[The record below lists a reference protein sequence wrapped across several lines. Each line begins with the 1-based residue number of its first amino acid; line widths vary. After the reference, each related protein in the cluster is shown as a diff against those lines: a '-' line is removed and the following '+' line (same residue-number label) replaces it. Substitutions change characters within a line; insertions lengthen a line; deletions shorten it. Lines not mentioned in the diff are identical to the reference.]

1 MNNKLRIIPLGGLG
15 EVGINM
21 MAYEFSDDIIV
32 VDMGVGFPGE
42 TITGVQYLLPNPQW
56 LAENQKRIRGLILT
70 HGHMDHTGAIPHLLG
85 KIGFPPIYSLPLT
98 IGLVKRRLEEFTLSE
113 KPKFIAVGADDT
125 LPLGNFSIRFFRVNH
140 SIPDGVGLSIT
151 TPVGQIIHTGD
162 WKLDYTPGDD
172 QPAELNKLAR
182 FADEGVLAL
191 LSDSTNSR
199 IPGYSI
205 SEQTLAATINT
216 IFDEAKARILFT
228 CNALILTRI
237 QQVFYAAARH
247 NRKVLVLGRSMLNNI
262 EVAISL
268 GYLKIEPSL
277 IVKADQAKKLPDKSL
292 VILTT
297 GGQGEELAGLPRMA
311 RGEHRQVRLK
321 STDTAVVSANAIPGN
336 ERPMQEMI
344 TSLTKQGVH
353 VVYSKILDVHASG
366 HARQDELKL
375 MLGLTKP
382 KYFIPMHGEH
392 HMLVAHGKLAESISI
407 TPDNVFVVS
416 NGNII
421 ELDDKTA
428 RVLDE
433 TVPADYLYAN
443 ESGAGSVDLETR
455 EHRHQMKD
463 EGMVTIIAAYD
474 KKTQTLKGHLNILSR
489 GFVYVKNN
497 EHLFKELSHEL
508 KKLLNSE
515 LASPSNQARIEELIT
530 KHAIDYLLQK
540 TGRRPFIAPV
550 IVEV

>member
-21 MAYEFSDDIIV
+21 IAYEFGDDIIV
-32 VDMGVGFPGE
+32 VDMGIGFPGE
-42 TITGVQYLLPNPQW
+42 VITGVQYLLPNPQW
-56 LAENQKRIRGLILT
+56 LVENQKRIRGLILT
-70 HGHMDHTGAIPHLLG
+70 HGHMDHTGAIPHLLP
-85 KIGFPPIYSLPLT
+85 KIGFPPTYSLPLT
-98 IGLVKRRLEEFTLSE
+98 IGLVKRRLEEFTLAE

-125 LPLGNFSIRFFRVNH
+125 LALGNFSIRFFRVNH

-205 SEQTLAATINT
+205 SEQTLASTINS

-268 GYLKIEPSL
+268 GYLKVSPSL
-277 IVKADQAKKLPDKSL
+277 IIKAEQARKLPDRSL

-311 RGEHRQVRLK
+311 RGEHRQIRLK
-321 STDTAVVSANAIPGN
+321 PTDTAVVSANAIPGN
-336 ERPMQEMI
+336 ERPMQAMI
-344 TSLTKQGVH
+344 TSLAKQGVH

-382 KYFIPMHGEH
+382 LYFIPIHGEH
-392 HMLVAHGKLAESISI
+392 HMLVAHGKLAESIGMKA
-407 TPDNVFVVS
+407 DNIFVAG

-421 ELDDKTA
+421 EFDAKGA
-428 RVLDE
+428 RVLEE
-433 TVPADYLYAN
+433 TVPADYLYVN
-443 ESGAGSVDLETR
+443 ESGAGAVDLQIR
-455 EHRHQMKD
+455 NHRQQMKD
-463 EGMVTIIAAYD
+463 EGMVTIVAAYD
-474 KKTQTLKGHLNILSR
+474 KKTHKLKGQLNILSR

-497 EHLFKELSHEL
+497 EHLFRELSHEL
-508 KKLLNSE
+508 QKLLNSE
-515 LASPSNQARIEELIT
+515 LDVPKNRPHLEELIMQHT
-530 KHAIDYLLQK
+530 SEYLQQK
-540 TGRRPFIAPV
+540 TNRRPFVAPV
-550 IVEV
+550 LVEV